1 MVTFVDNKSLNT
13 TFSERNALSVNIIT
27 TKSQYEMNLINRNL
41 NLLIQFEFIII
52 DLN

>member
-1 MVTFVDNKSLNT
+1 MVTFVNNKSLNT
-13 TFSERNALSVNIIT
+13 TFSERNVLNIKT

-52 DLN
+52 NLN